1 MHYPSKNWH
10 SPNRVLLFVY
20 KSSQPRIFNILTN
33 IYLFSISSSVTMA
46 SSAEV
51 ITKAPMSRE
60 LSLIPGSREISAAS
74 LDHAQNTSPIQA
86 LRPQRDPPLGGFG
99 RDSPLGVPRS
109 HDIQR
114 DQPIGSFGRDA
125 PLGGF
130 ERDPPLSVPRSHDVQ
145 WDPPL
150 GGRNVSGSHDAPG
163 DPSPEGV
170 DVFTQDVSDD
180 PAGDFGGVAIA
191 ESHDA
196 HRDPPIR
203 NIGGLTVTGSR
214 DAVTYM
220 GRRQREPQLVGQG
233 QADVITMQ
241 PG

>member
-1 MHYPSKNWH
+1 
-10 SPNRVLLFVY
+10 
-20 KSSQPRIFNILTN
+20 
-33 IYLFSISSSVTMA
+33 MA

-99 RDSPLGVPRS
+99 RDPPLGVPRS
-109 HDIQR
+109 HAIQH
-114 DQPIGSFGRDA
+114 DQPIGSFGRDP
-125 PLGGF
+125 PLGG
-130 ERDPPLSVPRSHDVQ
+130 LGVPRSHDVQ
-145 WDPPL
+145 QDPPL

-163 DPSPEGV
+163 DPPPEGV

-220 GRRQREPQLVGQG
+220 GRRQREPQLVEQG
-233 QADVITMQ
+233 QADVITTQ